1 MVLRVIMKNGAEEVV
16 NMAGLDP
23 TMQEVQEP
31 ADKSSL
37 KKASQEEE
45 MDLEI
50 AVRLSKKLMKEAG
63 GLDAVKQVISA
74 SQDPVQVVAKFL
86 VQLILQV
93 KDEVA
98 KQGVELSANIVLGQ
112 GGWLVQMLDL
122 LEQELGLPQEFS
134 DGIVDDVIETFKA
147 LSQGGKGGTPPQGAA
162 PTQGQPTAGPPMM
175 GG

>member
-1 MVLRVIMKNGAEEVV
+1 
-16 NMAGLDP
+16 MASLD
-23 TMQEVQEP
+23 MAAQEP
-31 ADKSSL
+31 REAPESSL
-37 KKASQEEE
+37 NKASQEED
-45 MDLEI
+45 MDLQI
-50 AVRLSKKLMKEAG
+50 AVKLSKKLMHEAG
-63 GLDAVKQVISA
+63 GLDAIKKVISA

-86 VQLILQV
+86 VQLIMQI

-98 KQGVELSANIVLGQ
+98 KQGIELSPSIVLGQ

-147 LSQGGKGGTPPQGAA
+147 LSQGGKGGQPPQQAGAQA
-162 PTQGQPTAGPPMM
+162 PQGPQPLAAGPPMM